1 MIRRATTDDAPAI
14 HALLVECGKSLSV
27 SGFDNWNPPAPMSR
41 VEADIAEREV
51 YVMEDQGELIASVAI
66 AQEGKTMH
74 MYRLAVK
81 PARQGRGTGAWLT
94 GIVHERARELGCTTI
109 RLDALMT
116 NPSVIAFYQRAGYQI
131 MSELERD
138 GWRFAR
144 MEKTLV

>member
-1 MIRRATTDDAPAI
+1 MIRRATIADAPAI
-14 HALLVECGKSLSV
+14 HALLLECGKELSV
-27 SGFDNWNPPAPMSR
+27 SGYDNWNPPAPLRR
-41 VEADIAEREV
+41 VEADINEREV
-51 YVMEDQGELIASVAI
+51 YVMDDDGELIASVAV
-66 AQEGKTMH
+66 AVEGNVMH

-109 RLDALMT
+109 RLDALMS
-116 NPSVIAFYQRAGYQI
+116 NASVIAFYQRAGYQI

-144 MEKTLV
+144 MEKKLV

>member
-1 MIRRATTDDAPAI
+1 MIRRATMDDAPAI
-14 HALLVECGKSLSV
+14 HALLVECGKDLSV
-27 SGFDNWNPPAPMSR
+27 AGFDNWNPPAPITR
-41 VEADIAEREV
+41 VEADIAEHEV
-51 YVMEDQGELIASVAI
+51 YVLEDQGELIASVAV
-66 AQEGKTMH
+66 ATEGKVVH

-116 NPSVIAFYQRAGYQI
+116 NPSVIAFYKRAGYQVKA
-131 MSELERD
+131 EFERD

-144 MEKTLV
+144 MEKNLA